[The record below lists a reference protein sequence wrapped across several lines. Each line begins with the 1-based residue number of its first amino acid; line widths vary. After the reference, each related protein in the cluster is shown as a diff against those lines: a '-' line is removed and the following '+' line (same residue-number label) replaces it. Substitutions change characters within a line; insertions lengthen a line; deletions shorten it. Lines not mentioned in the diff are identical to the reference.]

1 MILSLQA
8 RIEDLNELQLKLKE
22 ALKTSKARENNLTED
37 LENLNQELRT
47 KQKTLNKLQKEKDEV
62 DKENEELKKRVKR
75 LMSSVQV
82 HFILFLYIVCWF
94 SSVISKIIGNNT
106 QGKFLYVL

>member
-37 LENLNQELRT
+37 LENLNQELRA
-47 KQKTLNKLQKEKDEV
+47 KQKANNKLQKEKEEV
-62 DKENEELKKRVKR
+62 DKDNEELKKRVKR
-75 LMSSVQV
+75 LMSNAQV
-82 HFILFLYIVCWF
+82 NVKTFISIISWF
-94 SSVISKIIGNNT
+94 SSVTTARSSDNK
-106 QGKFLYVL
+106 

>member
-37 LENLNQELRT
+37 LENLNQELRA
-47 KQKTLNKLQKEKDEV
+47 KQKANNKLQKEKEEV
-62 DKENEELKKRVKR
+62 EKDNEELKKRVKR
-75 LMSSVQV
+75 LMSNAQV
-82 HFILFLYIVCWF
+82 NVKMFISIISRF
-94 SSVISKIIGNNT
+94 SSVTTAGSGDNK
-106 QGKFLYVL
+106 